1 MVSSIGP
8 RPVLG
13 EIILKDFKSNHF
25 QNELK
30 SLKTLYILN
39 ELKSLETFLFSNPNN
54 R

>member
-13 EIILKDFKSNHF
+13 KIILKDFKSNHF

-30 SLKTLYILN
+30 SLKT
-39 ELKSLETFLFSNPNN
+39 FLFSNPNN
-54 R
+54 RKVLYFIYCE